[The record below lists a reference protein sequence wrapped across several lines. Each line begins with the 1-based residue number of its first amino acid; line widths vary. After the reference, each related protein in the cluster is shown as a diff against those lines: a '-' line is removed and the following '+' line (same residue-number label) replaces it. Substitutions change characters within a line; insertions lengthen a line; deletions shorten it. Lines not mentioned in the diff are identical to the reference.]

1 MQPLRAALALHRTLI
16 FSSSMKRFSFLL
28 LGGLFLTGAAH
39 AQLGVRVGGNISKLH
54 TTSGVNIYNS
64 SKALFG
70 YQVGVTY
77 QVPLIAHLSLVP
89 EVQYSHERATLS
101 EASYAIA
108 DAFFTADSHLSLHYL
123 NVPVLLRA
131 ALGPVYV
138 EAGPQASLLLGGRQT
153 GTITTGGWGVR
164 NTDRALDESV
174 TERSRRFDVGPCVG
188 IGAQLPAGLGIN
200 VRAYWGLTT
209 LNKERGY
216 FDGEYKRQ
224 SLQASLTYQL
234 PTR

>member
-1 MQPLRAALALHRTLI
+1 
-16 FSSSMKRFSFLL
+16 MKRFSVLL
-28 LGGLFLTGAAH
+28 LSGLLLTGAAH
-39 AQLGVRVGGNISKLH
+39 AQLGVRVGGSLSKLR
-54 TTSGVNIYNS
+54 TTTGTNLYNS
-64 SKALFG
+64 SDSRLG

-77 QVPLIAHLSLVP
+77 QVPLIPHLSLVP
-89 EVQYSHERATLS
+89 EVQYSNEHTTLS

-108 DAFFTADSHLSLHYL
+108 DVFFEADSRLSLHYL

-153 GTITTGGWGVR
+153 GTITTGGWGVS
-164 NTDRALDESV
+164 NTIRALDQSV
-174 TERSRRFDVGPCVG
+174 TESNRRFDVGPCVG
-188 IGAQLPAGLGIN
+188 IGAQLPAGLGLN

-209 LNKERGY
+209 LNKERSI
-216 FDGEYKRQ
+216 FDGEHQRR